1 MHETA
6 QRNHNVRRKP
16 RERRLAGAAALA
28 GALGAGASA
37 AAEVPRVVTDIAPVQ
52 SLVAQ
57 VMGDLGTPD
66 LVLPPGASP
75 HGHALRPSE
84 ARALQSADLVF
95 WVGPDLT
102 PWLEDPLETL
112 AQDARHVALMEA
124 EGVRLLEMRDGPVFD
139 ALVEAAADA
148 HGHDHDHDH
157 DHAEEAAAHDHDH
170 DHDDVADAHEDH
182 DHGDEMAETHDDHGH
197 DHDHGEEVA
206 EAHGHDHGHDHAH
219 GEHDPHVWLHPDNA
233 AAWLRRIEAA
243 LSDADPANAETYAT
257 NAAAALD
264 GLGALEAE
272 LSERLAPVEGARFLV
287 FHDAY
292 QYFEDA
298 FGLQVAGSIATA
310 GGEKPSAARLAELRA
325 SVEESGVSCIAAE
338 PQFNPGLIS
347 AVGEGT
353 GAPTAVL
360 DPIGVALSPGRELY
374 ADMMRGLADALA
386 GCVAKS

>member
-1 MHETA
+1 MRETDQSNHSA
-6 QRNHNVRRKP
+6 RRNH
-16 RERRLAGAAALA
+16 RERRAVGAVLLAGV
-28 GALGAGASA
+28 LGAGAGA
-37 AAEVPRVVTDIAPVQ
+37 ATAEVPNVVTDIAPVQ

-57 VMGDLGTPD
+57 VMGDLGAPE

-75 HGHALRPSE
+75 HGYALRPSE

-95 WVGPDLT
+95 WVGADLT
-102 PWLEDPLETL
+102 PWLADPLETL
-112 AQDARHVALMEA
+112 AEDARHVALMEA

-139 ALVEAAADA
+139 ALVEGMDGAHE
-148 HGHDHDHDH
+148 HGHDHDHAGDHDHDH
-157 DHAEEAAAHDHDH
+157 DHAE
-170 DHDDVADAHEDH
+170 ADADH
-182 DHGDEMAETHDDHGH
+182 DHGH
-197 DHDHGEEVA
+197 DHEEEVA
-206 EAHGHDHGHDHAH
+206 EAHDDHGHDHAH
-219 GEHDPHVWLHPDNA
+219 GAYDPHVWLHPGNA
-233 AAWLRRIEAA
+233 AAWLRSIADTLA
-243 LSDADPANAETYAT
+243 SADPGNAETYAA

-272 LSERLAPVEGARFLV
+272 LAERLAPVEGARFLV

-310 GGEKPSAARLAELRA
+310 GGETPSAARLAELRA
-325 SVEESGVSCIAAE
+325 SVEDTGVSCIAAE
-338 PQFNPGLIS
+338 PQFNPGLIA

-360 DPIGVALSPGRELY
+360 DPIGVALSPGPDLY
-374 ADMMRGLADALA
+374 GDMMRGLAEALA